1 MIFEDLNTGINMT
14 FLRDNAVTIT
24 AANMAVAKRFC
35 AMAVAVVAII
45 TATYH
50 VEGTP

>member
-1 MIFEDLNTGINMT
+1 MSMT
-14 FLRDNAVTIT
+14 FLRNNAAMMT

-35 AMAVAVVAII
+35 AMAVAAII

-50 VEGTP
+50 VEGAP